1 MEALEK
7 ERDEMKGT
15 FQVDKDS
22 LVLQLEE
29 ERRNME
35 KEKERFELQLRDSDA
50 REAQMREEMEALEKE
65 MDEMRRTFQAD
76 KDSLVL
82 QLEEERRNMEKE
94 KERWDKMESRQQI
107 VKGGW
112 KKHCDVLVQM
122 IVEKEEML
130 EEITVEV
137 EALKG
142 TVRELKQKA
151 RDMDPEMMEE
161 LKEVDKRLRNFGP
174 KWFQKLR
181 KKKNMKKRQYLEKE
195 IERLELQLRD
205 SKAREARSTEVINIM
220 MKERLKMKRQLA
232 IHGLLTDIFQRRSKR
247 ENDEQ
252 QERLDLEL
260 RESMAREDSTTDM
273 INALVKER
281 VEMMKRFQEEKESMA
296 LKLKTERE
304 NMEKEKNQE
313 RFKLLKRE
321 REAMEEFMVEKM
333 NELRTQFQAEK
344 ERMEKKILEKDKM
357 LEITEEM
364 EDSAEMKKKAGMK
377 EGLNKVDKKL
387 KHSPLQCF
395 QKLWKKKN
403 IKGRQQMEKEQK
415 RLELQWRESETR
427 EVQMREEA
435 LVEERFQ
442 PQKEKMVLEF
452 EKERENMEK
461 DLHQVLVTVV
471 I

>member
-1 MEALEK
+1 
-7 ERDEMKGT
+7 
-15 FQVDKDS
+15 
-22 LVLQLEE
+22 
-29 ERRNME
+29 
-35 KEKERFELQLRDSDA
+35 
-50 REAQMREEMEALEKE
+50 MEALEKE

-137 EALKG
+137 EALRG

-161 LKEVDKRLRNFGP
+161 LKEVDKRLKNFGP

-195 IERLELQLRD
+195 RERLELQLRD

-321 REAMEEFMVEKM
+321 REAMEELMVEKM

-344 ERMEKKILEKDKM
+344 GRMEKKILEKDKM

-364 EDSAEMKKKAGMK
+364 EDSAEMK

-395 QKLWKKKN
+395 QNLWKKKN

-415 RLELQWRESETR
+415 RLELQWRESDAR